1 MRDWPFANLQPFSYD
16 ICELDPPWH
25 YQLRSAKGE
34 AKSPQAHYATM
45 PLADIA
51 AMPVGDLIAPGGMV
65 ILWCTWPL
73 VAAGAHVEVLKGYGL
88 RPVTGGGWAKRTASD
103 KLRWGP
109 GYIARS
115 LHEPY
120 IIGTLPGSDW
130 SGASFPNLVET
141 LESVSVDGLAREH
154 SRKPDEFY
162 ALVEKAW
169 PEARRVSLFSRQS
182 RSGWSTW
189 GNEATKFDGEVAH
202 A

>member
-1 MRDWPFANLQPFSYD
+1 
-16 ICELDPPWH
+16 
-25 YQLRSAKGE
+25 
-34 AKSPQAHYATM
+34 M
-45 PLADIA
+45 PLQDIA
-51 AMPVGDLIAPGGMV
+51 ALPVGDLIAPGGMV
-65 ILWCTWPL
+65 ILWSTWPL
-73 VAAGAHVEVLKGYGL
+73 VATGAHVEVLKGYGL
-88 RPVTGGGWAKRTASD
+88 RPVTGGGWAKRHPSG

-109 GYIARS
+109 GYIVRS

-120 IIGTLPGSDW
+120 IIATLPGSDW

-162 ALVEKAW
+162 SLVEKAW

-182 RSGWSTW
+182 RPGWSTW